1 MAEIP
6 NEMSG
11 AERAAV
17 FLLSLGE
24 EAAASVLRQLDPM
37 EVQNVGEAMTTLST
51 VSSEKIALV
60 VGEFTET
67 VASGATN
74 LVGSD
79 DYISRVLHEALG
91 EDKAKSM
98 LSRILRVKDPQGL
111 EALKWME
118 AGAVAALI
126 KDEHP
131 QICAIVLLSLE
142 GEHAAQILKE
152 LPEDKR
158 PEVMMRVA
166 NLDAINPGA
175 LEELN
180 DMMQKQLA
188 EGTFTSDAR
197 VDGIRTAANILNFV
211 GSDIEN
217 TVLDSIQESDEEMC
231 DFIREK
237 MFIFEN
243 LMSLSDREMQRMLR
257 EIETESLVLA
267 LKGSEESMR
276 NKFYNN
282 MSRRAAE
289 MLKEDIQIRGPVRLS
304 EVEGAQKE
312 ILNTAAR
319 LADEGEIS
327 FGKSS
332 DDEYV

>member
-1 MAEIP
+1 MADVQQ
-6 NEMSG
+6 MSG

-24 EAAASVLRQLDPM
+24 EAAASVLRQLNPM
-37 EVQNVGEAMTTLST
+37 EVQNVGEAMTALSS
-51 VSSEKIALV
+51 VAPEKVASV
-60 VGEFTET
+60 VGQFTET
-67 VASGATN
+67 VRSGSTH

-79 DYISRVLHEALG
+79 DYIRRVLHEALG
-91 EDKAKSM
+91 EEKAKSM
-98 LSRILRVKDPQGL
+98 LSRILQAQSPQGL

-126 KDEHP
+126 QDEHP

-142 GEHAAQILKE
+142 GEHAAQVLKA
-152 LPEDKR
+152 LPAAKR
-158 PEVMMRVA
+158 PEIMIRVA
-166 NLDAINPGA
+166 NLNSINPSA
-175 LEELN
+175 LTELN
-180 DMMQKQLA
+180 DMMQKQLQ
-188 EGTFTSDAR
+188 ESTFTSDSQ
-197 VDGIRTAANILNFV
+197 VDGVRTAASILNFLTSEMESSIMDV
-211 GSDIEN
+211 
-217 TVLDSIQESDEEMC
+217 IQETHEDICES
-231 DFIREK
+231 IREK

-243 LMSLSDREMQRMLR
+243 LLALTDREMQRMLR

-267 LKGSEESMR
+267 LKGSDENLR

-282 MSRRAAE
+282 MSRRAAD
-289 MLKEDIQIRGPVRLS
+289 MLKEDIEIRGPIKLS

-327 FGKSS
+327 FGDKGEE
-332 DDEYV
+332 EYV